1 MEAVVQEGL
10 DADLED
16 LQGREEFLQL
26 LEVEEEQPEVQLQ
39 DGGREEKDQEEE
51 EDQMRMEELL
61 ETNQLQQLLLLLL

>member
-16 LQGREEFLQL
+16 LQGREEVLQL
-26 LEVEEEQPEVQLQ
+26 LEVAEEQLEVQLR

-61 ETNQLQQLLLLLL
+61 ETNQLQQLLLLPL